1 MATLS
6 TQEQYLKNIADAI
19 REKEGTTEPIPANTY
34 SERIMAIKSIDD
46 TLYNITVTA
55 SPPEGGT
62 VKGGGKASSNTLVA
76 VSAEASKENGYV
88 FDGWKENGNII
99 SKDSPFIF
107 PATLNQDLIA
117 SFIPKPISGENWT
130 TTTLPQSAYW
140 YNVAYGNGRFITVA
154 SGGWQSTNI
163 SSTACAYSLDGI
175 SWVKSSMPK
184 SSWWHD
190 IAYGNG
196 KFVAVSLDSSNNIVG
211 YTTDGVVWNTATLP
225 EAVRLSKITYAND
238 KFFAVSDAMTD
249 VIYWSSNG
257 IDWNKLNLPKNGYMS
272 NIAYGNGIY
281 VILGA
286 SMNYVLH
293 SLDGINWEESTS
305 TQRADRI
312 VFGNGMFIGI
322 RKSNIDNACIS
333 YDGLNWSSVS
343 LPATK
348 YWNNVIYGDD
358 KFIAIASNKLVNE
371 SYNKVTNIA
380 AYSYDGINWTQ
391 INLPISAEWYGI
403 AYGDNKFVI
412 TSVNSSTALYSIGG

>member
-1 MATLS
+1 MAILS

-34 SERIMAIKSIDD
+34 PERIMAIKSIDD
-46 TLYNITVTA
+46 TLYSITVTA

-62 VKGGGKASSNTLVA
+62 VNGGGKASSNTLVA

-117 SFIPKPISGENWT
+117 LFIPKPISGENWT
-130 TTTLPQSAYW
+130 TTTLPSSAYW
-140 YNVAYGNGRFITVA
+140 HNVAYGNGRFVAVA
-154 SGGWQSTNI
+154 SGGYKLTDI

-175 SWVKSSMPK
+175 SWTKSAMPI

-196 KFVAVSLDSSNNIVG
+196 KFVAVSSDSSNDIVG
-211 YTTDGVVWNTATLP
+211 YTTDGAVWNTAKLP
-225 EAVRLSKITYAND
+225 EAVRLSRITYAND
-238 KFFAVSDAMTD
+238 KFFAVNDGYTD
-249 VIYWSSNG
+249 VIYYSSNG
-257 IDWNKLNLPKNGYMS
+257 VDWNKINLPKELYMS
-272 NIAYGNGIY
+272 NVSYGNGVYI
-281 VILGA
+281 ILG
-286 SMNYVLH
+286 SSIGCLLH
-293 SLDGINWEESTS
+293 SSDGINWEESAI
-305 TQRADRI
+305 TQVANRI
-312 VFGNGMFIGI
+312 SFGNGIFIGVGNNKDI
-322 RKSNIDNACIS
+322 ACIS
-333 YDGLNWSSVS
+333 YDGINWSSVS
-343 LPATK
+343 LPAKK

-358 KFIAIASNKLVNE
+358 KFVAIASNKLINE
-371 SYNKVTNIA
+371 SYDKVTNIA

-412 TSVNSSTALYSIGG
+412 TPVNSSTALYSIGG